1 MPIFLRIS
9 LVYLFLLFY
18 LNSHSQ
24 NIDIESLYQI
34 QRQRNISHYPFM
46 NGLSVSVYPTGI
58 LMPVSYFTMAYIFKD
73 SVLLQK
79 SWQSVISIGSSIIIN
94 TGIKYIINRQR
105 PYEQY
110 SRIIP
115 LQREH
120 TPSFPS
126 GHTSTAF
133 NIATFLSLNY
143 PKWYVIFPSYIYAI
157 SVGYSRLYMGVHYPS
172 DVLMGAFVGAG
183 TAYLTYIGYKKYF
196 QKKLK
201 SKAKY
206 DIYH

>member
-1 MPIFLRIS
+1 MNFI
-9 LVYLFLLFY
+9 YFY
-18 LNSHSQ
+18 TFIVFSYSAASQ
-24 NIDIESLYQI
+24 NADIEYLYQI
-34 QRQRNISHYPFM
+34 QNHRNASHYSLM
-46 NGLSVSVYPTGI
+46 NGLSVSVYPAGF

-79 SWQSVISIGSSIIIN
+79 SWQSVVSVGSSILIN

-110 SRIIP
+110 SQIIP

-172 DVLMGAFVGAG
+172 DVLMGVFVGAG